1 LLQDEDI
8 GDYVN
13 FETVSRLIYDETKH
27 ESVEVPVYAILHQP
41 VKENKKIMWTQT
53 TTNDNLDI
61 QEDTIVQ
68 SVIEK
73 FYERSQVGI
82 KKYNTTLDRNDLSLY
97 EWISHAQEE
106 IMDFILYL
114 EKVKKI
120 VDSG

>member
-1 LLQDEDI
+1 
-8 GDYVN
+8 
-13 FETVSRLIYDETKH
+13 
-27 ESVEVPVYAILHQP
+27 
-41 VKENKKIMWTQT
+41 MWTQT

-120 VDSG
+120 VDSGKENNP